1 MFQEYLLTFFSL
13 SRISLMGQCAAVIHR
28 FCKILV
34 AINTKKRD
42 SERGNR
48 IRKKYLNRIPS
59 DHCLNTHLSGLLV
72 PPDLHHLPNL
82 LLLVLH

>member
-34 AINTKKRD
+34 AINTKKRN
-42 SERGNR
+42 SEEEIG
-48 IRKKYLNRIPS
+48 
-59 DHCLNTHLSGLLV
+59 
-72 PPDLHHLPNL
+72 
-82 LLLVLH
+82 